1 MTTSG
6 EIKLAPLTDL
16 NIVVG
21 PLKSVPSTGT
31 KAAITTGTVTG
42 FLATSKSS
50 SATAADAALQATLT
64 YVGGNSDGEG
74 GTYEAGMWLF
84 QLDAS
89 VLTANLL
96 STNFAATTPYLIVT
110 RSNDLRWAFPLVYRD
125 SLVGSV
131 EA

>member
-1 MTTSG
+1 MTQAA
-6 EIKLAPLTDL
+6 EIKLAPLTDFSV
-16 NIVVG
+16 VVG

-31 KAAITTGTVTG
+31 KAAITTDTVTG

-50 SATAADAALQATLT
+50 SATAADATLSASCT

-89 VLTANLL
+89 VLTVNLL
-96 STNFAATTPYLIVT
+96 STHFAATPPYLIIS
-110 RSNDLRWAFPLVYRD
+110 RSNDLRWAFPVVYRD
-125 SLVGSV
+125 ALVGIV